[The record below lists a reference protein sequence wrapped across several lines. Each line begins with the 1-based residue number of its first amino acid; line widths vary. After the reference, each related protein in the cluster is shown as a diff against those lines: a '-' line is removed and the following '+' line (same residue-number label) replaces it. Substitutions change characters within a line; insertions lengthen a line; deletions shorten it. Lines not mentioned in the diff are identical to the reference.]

1 MAKEE
6 LEKYLKNYVREEG
19 YTLSRNEVLVN
30 NSEYTISTVYLG
42 GIAKEF
48 ELMIFDDESEELY
61 CERFKTREVANTIHN
76 ELLNKMIKEEFII
89 CDGVMNFIDEL
100 EKEKLD
106 NELEVKNFKL
116 VEEIKEIKE
125 IKRIFESRN
134 LIIESIAREMKK
146 CIDPEIIKVSQINMK
161 NCLNTIGLM
170 SR

>member
-61 CERFKTREVANTIHN
+61 CERFKTREVSNTRHN
-76 ELLNKMIKEEFII
+76 ELLNKMIKKEFII
-89 CDGVMNFIDEL
+89 CDGAMNFIDEL
-100 EKEKLD
+100 EKEELD
-106 NELEVKNFKL
+106 NELEVENFKL
-116 VEEIKEIKE
+116 VEEIKEIK
-125 IKRIFESRN
+125 RIFENRN
-134 LIIESIAREMKK
+134 LIIESIAKEMKK
-146 CIDPEIIKVSQINMK
+146 CINPEIIKVSQINMK
-161 NCLNTIGLM
+161 NCLNTIELM
-170 SR
+170 TR

>member
-1 MAKEE
+1 MVKEE
-6 LEKYLKNYVREEG
+6 LEKYLKKYVREEG
-19 YTLSRNEVLVN
+19 YTLARNEVLVN

-61 CERFKTREVANTIHN
+61 CERFKNREVANTRHN

-106 NELEVKNFKL
+106 NELEAENFKL
-116 VEEIKEIKE
+116 VEEIKEIK
-125 IKRIFESRN
+125 RRFENRN
-134 LIIESIAREMKK
+134 LIIESIAKKMKK
-146 CIDPEIIKVSQINMK
+146 CINPEIIKVSQINMK
-161 NCLNTIGLM
+161 NCLNTIELM

>member
-42 GIAKEF
+42 GIDKEF

-61 CERFKTREVANTIHN
+61 CERFKTREVANTRHN

-116 VEEIKEIKE
+116 VEEIKEIK
-125 IKRIFESRN
+125 RRFESRN
-134 LIIESIAREMKK
+134 LIIESIAKEMKV
-146 CIDPEIIKVSQINMK
+146 CINPEIIKASRINMK
-161 NCLNTIGLM
+161 NCLDAIELM
-170 SR
+170 MR